1 MNIAHAAPATV
12 TPDWQRGEVTA
23 NGIKLHYEIAGPA
36 NGEPLLL
43 VMGLSAQLIHWP
55 DAFCAQLVDQGFRV
69 IRFDNRDIGLSGSG
83 CSRIRIRLQRDMIRS
98 KLGAKLDANYTLYDM
113 AKDTVGLL
121 DALGIPKAHFVGAS
135 MGGMI
140 SQIVAGTHPER
151 VLSLTSIMS
160 STNSPKLP
168 MPKFSV
174 LLQMAPPFG
183 VKHDR
188 ASVIARVVKLFS
200 AIGSPAYPTPL
211 AERERIAALAFDR
224 AYRPAGMLRQTHGI
238 LATGSFE
245 PVLAN
250 VKAPTQVIHG
260 LDDPLVRPAGGQ
272 RTAQLIRG
280 AKLELIKGMGHD
292 FPVGL
297 APRWVGLIA
306 ANAGRA

>member
-1 MNIAHAAPATV
+1 MSKLTWMHGVAEVGDVKIAYEVAGLQHA
-12 TPDWQRGEVTA
+12 
-23 NGIKLHYEIAGPA
+23 
-36 NGEPLLL
+36 EPLLL

-55 DAFCAQLVDQGFRV
+55 EPLCEMFVQKGFRV

-83 CSRIRIRLQRDMIRS
+83 NNRVRFHLQKDMLRS
-98 KLGAKLDANYTLYDM
+98 KFGARLDANYTLHDM

-121 DALGIPKAHFVGAS
+121 DALKLRKVHLVGAS

-140 SQIVAGTHPER
+140 AQIVAASYPER

-168 MPKFSV
+168 MPKLSV
-174 LLQMAPPFG
+174 LARLAPPFG

-188 ASVIARVVKLFS
+188 ASVIARTVALFE
-200 AIGSPAYPTPL
+200 AIGSPGYPTSP
-211 AERERIAALAFDR
+211 AERERMAASAFDR

-245 PVLAN
+245 NILGN
-250 VKAPTQVIHG
+250 VRAPTQVIHG
-260 LDDPLVRPAGGQ
+260 LDDPLVRVEGGK
-272 RTAQLIRG
+272 RSAQLIKG

-292 FPVGL
+292 FPEGL
-297 APRWVGLIA
+297 FPRWVELVTE
-306 ANAGRA
+306 NAGRA